1 MNKEINKWNI
11 IIENNKLDE
20 LNKNIDEL
28 QTENTNLK
36 IELNAIKKE
45 LKDAHSYMNNKI
57 IETNSSY
64 LYNNSKNIP
73 FHLQYENRF
82 NKIHIPNYY
91 TFSNTPISNIIKYN
105 TFPIITLKNK
115 FQPYSKPLYNII
127 TPPINKLY

>member
-1 MNKEINKWNI
+1 MNNEINKWNI

-36 IELNAIKKE
+36 IELNAKKE

-64 LYNNSKNIP
+64 LYDNSKNIP
-73 FHLQYENRF
+73 FIF
-82 NKIHIPNYY
+82 NMKIDL
-91 TFSNTPISNIIKYN
+91 IKYIYQ
-105 TFPIITLKNK
+105 IIIL
-115 FQPYSKPLYNII
+115 FQIHQYLI
-127 TPPINKLY
+127 L